1 MDAELIARR
10 NELRSLL
17 GEARV
22 IAVVGISSK
31 EWRPSHEV
39 ASYLQDH
46 GYRIVPIN
54 PNETEVLGERAYPS
68 LLDIPDDVRVDV
80 VDVFR
85 RPEHTPDVARDAVK
99 VGARLLWLQEGIVSE
114 EAARIAQ
121 EGGLDVIMGVC
132 IKKVRQWLMAAE
144 GGRRTGR
151 NRPMTWE
158 YFVAPLLEHNPG
170 EILNSFGED
179 GWELVTILQQQTPAG
194 GVSMVAYLKRQVA

>member
-1 MDAELIARR
+1 VDAEVIARR

-17 GEARV
+17 REARV

-31 EWRPSHEV
+31 AWRPSYDV

-85 RPEHTPDVARDAVK
+85 RPEHTPDVARDAVRI
-99 VGARLLWLQEGIVSE
+99 GARFLWLQEGIVSE

-132 IKKVRQWLMAAE
+132 IKQVRQRLMAAE
-144 GGRRTGR
+144 GEAEEMEAEESENGQRGTDR
-151 NRPMTWE
+151 
-158 YFVAPLLEHNPG
+158 
-170 EILNSFGED
+170 
-179 GWELVTILQQQTPAG
+179 
-194 GVSMVAYLKRQVA
+194 